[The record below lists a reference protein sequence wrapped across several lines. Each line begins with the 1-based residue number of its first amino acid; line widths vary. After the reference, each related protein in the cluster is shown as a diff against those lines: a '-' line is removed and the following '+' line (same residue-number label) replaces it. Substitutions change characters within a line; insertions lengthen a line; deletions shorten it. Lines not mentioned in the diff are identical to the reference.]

1 MAKVLELQRQHPLN
15 IQGWFPLGLIGL
27 ISLKSKGLSSVF
39 ANTTIRKHQF
49 FSTQPSLWSRSYI
62 HTWLLEKPYLCQPSN
77 VSVFF
82 NMLLM
87 FVIAFLP
94 RSKHL
99 LISWLQ
105 PSSTVI
111 LEPPKIKSVTV
122 SIVSPSTCYEV
133 MGLEA
138 MIFVFW
144 M

>member
-27 ISLKSKGLSSVF
+27 ISLKSKGLSRVF
-39 ANTTIRKHQF
+39 ANTAIWKHQF